1 MDWLKIGSAVLIV
14 AMMIYIW
21 PAAKTMLHDRP
32 DAEKGDWQAAIL
44 PIAAVVG
51 FVLLLMWLV

>member
-1 MDWLKIGSAVLIV
+1 MDWLKIGSALLLV
-14 AMMIYIW
+14 AMIIFVW
-21 PAAKTMLHDRP
+21 PAAKRMLHESP
-32 DAEKGDWQAAIL
+32 AAEKGDWHSVVL